1 MSEEKRGVEHIA
13 LKTGHSKATISRALN
28 NCGSVSSEVKEEIVR
43 AAEEVNYTP
52 PQKKRVKKPE
62 GGYLI
67 AAALPEN
74 PAFFWGEAARGMKEA
89 AQKHPEIRLVH
100 SLYQRLSS
108 ERDALYCLD
117 YLMDLKPDAL
127 IAAVPAFESVR
138 RKLTETEIPVIAFSE
153 SGDIRPL
160 FYAGADFYRDG
171 VLLARAAAG
180 RMGECRKIVCIGSDP
195 MPMTHLR
202 DEGFRREMM
211 KHCPLLVWTGN
222 VETAGWNP
230 AETPSMLARSLRD
243 LEFDAVYVSQGQLP
257 QVMTALGKLK
267 RGEKVRVAG
276 FERPGGR
283 FSGDQRLAAVM
294 EQDIRQQ
301 GAMCLEAV
309 WRYLTC
315 GEIPP
320 NGKLL
325 IESRLTTGSTEKET
339 G

>member
-1 MSEEKRGVEHIA
+1 MREDKRGIEHIA

-43 AAEEVNYTP
+43 TAQEMHYIP
-52 PQKKRVKKPE
+52 PQKKRVKRPA

-74 PAFFWGEAARGMKEA
+74 PAFFWGEAARGMKDA
-89 AQKHPEIRLVH
+89 AEKHPEIRLVH

-117 YLMDLKPDAL
+117 YLMDLRPDAL
-127 IAAVPAFESVR
+127 IAAVPAFESVK
-138 RKLTETEIPVIAFSE
+138 RKLNETEIPVIAFSE
-153 SGDIRPL
+153 SGDVHPL

-171 VLLARAAAG
+171 VLLARAAAEQ
-180 RMGECRKIVCIGSDP
+180 MGGCRKMIRIGSVP

-211 KHCPLLVWTGN
+211 KLCPLLTWTGN

-230 AETPSMLARSLRD
+230 AEMPSMLARALGN
-243 LEFDAVYVSQGQLP
+243 LEFDALYVSQGQLP
-257 QVMTALGKLK
+257 QVMIALGKLK
-267 RGEKVRVAG
+267 RGDDVRVTG
-276 FERPGGR
+276 FERTGER
-283 FSGDQRLAAVM
+283 FSGDRRLAAVM
-294 EQDIRQQ
+294 EQDIRRQ
-301 GAMCLEAV
+301 GNLCLEAV
-309 WRYLTC
+309 WRYLTN

-325 IESRLTTGSTEKET
+325 IESRLTAGGKE
-339 G
+339 GGE